1 MNMQADPMPPRYH
14 APKPGPMGDPQSG
27 RAVQGLGGRL
37 VAPAVLSIIM
47 STFEDGSER
56 RKALGIFAWIGG
68 AGSVPAGAL
77 LSFSR

>member
-1 MNMQADPMPPRYH
+1 MIHSQA
-14 APKPGPMGDPQSG
+14 GPC
-27 RAVQGLGGRL
+27 RVWEAAL

-77 LSFSR
+77 LNCSR